1 MFSSIARNW
10 LKKEN
15 ARSSTPKDSHHGP
28 LPRPAS
34 FAYPPQIPPEG
45 GWPLE
50 GNDADTQA
58 QIGRMRANGAPE
70 YGIKSLLTKAIN
82 THLQKGQSISATLE
96 QLRSVAG
103 LPYSRP

>member
-1 MFSSIARNW
+1 MFSIIARNW
-10 LKKEN
+10 FKKQYP
-15 ARSSTPKDSHHGP
+15 RHSTPRDSQDFP

-58 QIGRMRANGAPE
+58 QINRMRANGAPE
-70 YGIKSLLTKAIN
+70 YGMKSLLTQAIN